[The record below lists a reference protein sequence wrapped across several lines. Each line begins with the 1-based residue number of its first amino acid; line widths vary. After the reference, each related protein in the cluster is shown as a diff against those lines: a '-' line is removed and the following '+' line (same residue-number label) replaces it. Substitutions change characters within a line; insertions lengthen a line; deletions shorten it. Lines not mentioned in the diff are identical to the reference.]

1 MWGDVRS
8 KYKDDRN
15 VILVYIHNYFGGA
28 IDVKAEEVKSYFG
41 PRARLCRIIF
51 GNVDPVYE
59 RAKCDVKP
67 DENTIFISDNQPK
80 DSERRKILTAI
91 SQLLQND
98 KTVVTATGEIKDEV
112 DDKSIQ
118 EGTEPCPAGAGIFPG
133 VEADNVDAN

>member
-1 MWGDVRS
+1 M
-8 KYKDDRN
+8 
-15 VILVYIHNYFGGA
+15 
-28 IDVKAEEVKSYFG
+28 
-41 PRARLCRIIF
+41 
-51 GNVDPVYE
+51 YE
-59 RAKCDVKP
+59 RAKSDVKP

-133 VEADNVDAN
+133 VEADNVDANLIESVVPEITRPPTPCLDCRDLR